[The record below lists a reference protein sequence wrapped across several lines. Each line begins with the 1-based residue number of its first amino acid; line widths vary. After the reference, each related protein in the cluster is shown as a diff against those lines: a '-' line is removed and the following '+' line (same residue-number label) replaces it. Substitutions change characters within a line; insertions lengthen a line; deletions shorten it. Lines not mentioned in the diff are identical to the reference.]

1 MESYNKWQ
9 DMIFDK
15 ILLDDLD
22 DELNIHENSDYKKEL
37 RMANDPLDEEVLKKP
52 VDLRILSLGAG
63 VQSSTLLMKI
73 YNGVIKPVDYAI
85 FADTGNEP
93 QEVYD
98 WFEFITDKVKDKIK
112 ILIVNNDRNTGDI
125 TKDLLSSEGF
135 HASIPVHVKNANGK
149 KGMTLR
155 TCTDRYK
162 IQPINKKI
170 REILG
175 VKTLRGQLVEIVMGI
190 SLDEIQ
196 RVKRPPNKWA
206 INTYPLIEQRITR
219 EMCLDYFK
227 ELGLPQPPKSAC
239 IICPYHDNTE
249 WLRIKENNPKE
260 FESAIEFDKQ
270 LREKKDSTFV
280 SKLDGELYLHP
291 KLIPLDQVNLRERK
305 DYQFSL
311 FDDECDGYCGV

>member
-1 MESYNKWQ
+1 MKIQYKDELRLASDTN
-9 DMIFDK
+9 DEK
-15 ILLDDLD
+15 ILLQQ
-22 DELNIHENSDYKKEL
+22 
-37 RMANDPLDEEVLKKP
+37 P
-52 VDLRILSLGAG
+52 DLRILSLGAG

-73 YNGVIKPVDYAI
+73 YNGIIKPVDYAI

-98 WFEFITDKVKDKIK
+98 WFDFISKKVEDRIK
-112 ILIVNNDRNTGDI
+112 ILIVKNNQNTGNI
-125 TKDLLSSEGF
+125 TEDLMSTSGF
-135 HASIPVHVKNANGK
+135 HASIPVHVKNPNGS

-175 VKTLRGQLVEIVMGI
+175 VKTLRGKLIEIVMGI
-190 SLDEIQ
+190 SHDEIQ

-206 INTYPLIEQRITR
+206 INCYPLVKNNITR
-219 EMCLDYFK
+219 ADCIEYFK
-227 ELGLPQPPKSAC
+227 ELGLPEPPKSAC

-249 WLRIKENNPKE
+249 WLRIKEKYPNE
-260 FESAIEFDKQ
+260 FAMAVNFDNQ
-270 LREKKDSTFV
+270 LRSNKESQFV
-280 SKLDGELYLHP
+280 NKLNGELFLHA
-291 KLIPLDQVNLRERK
+291 KLQPLADVDLVSQNA
-305 DYQFSL
+305 YQYSL